1 MKQESLNSFANHAPK
16 PDWIQEFF
24 DLGNEYWEEGNNS
37 LGKNQIPMFKKFLR
51 ACELIDPKTNETNDL
66 FDLLTPMGWKNNTT
80 WGLLLSNLAYNA
92 QCKWYIKNMDC
103 GYYYDRSQISDM
115 LVAEGVK
122 KDDATSIINAFKRF
136 CELPLGTVLNWG
148 YVEEKG
154 KQIDTLC
161 RTKCMV
167 DDNRVILYS
176 LYKFME
182 KCNLDKDFHV
192 SYLYDEDVE
201 RDGVSPVRI
210 FGLYDEEELKSIL
223 LGLSATYPD
232 FINATFTND
241 LKTIT
246 LRDKTSKD
254 VLELFKENR

>member
-136 CELPLGTVLNWG
+136 CELPLGTVL
-148 YVEEKG
+148 
-154 KQIDTLC
+154 
-161 RTKCMV
+161 
-167 DDNRVILYS
+167 ILQ
-176 LYKFME
+176 LLHRKF
-182 KCNLDKDFHV
+182 
-192 SYLYDEDVE
+192 
-201 RDGVSPVRI
+201 
-210 FGLYDEEELKSIL
+210 
-223 LGLSATYPD
+223 
-232 FINATFTND
+232 
-241 LKTIT
+241 
-246 LRDKTSKD
+246 
-254 VLELFKENR
+254 